1 MPAMRQHA
9 LMRAVLAVAL
19 LMLGTPGV
27 TASPLDLSW
36 HGYLAKR
43 PDWRCADGTVP
54 QGISGLEHLG
64 GDAYLA
70 IGDQRGPALAY
81 RLSIA
86 LGTNGIDRVECV
98 EAVELSSPEGG
109 RSGFPEGAVDPETIR
124 RDPAS
129 GNWIW
134 ASEHDGQAVVEVFE
148 TDDRG
153 AAAHRILSPVVREA
167 AKFVPRYDRKTRVQ
181 THGAEPNGG
190 IEGLAVAADRAVFAA
205 FEAALVQDVDPSA
218 AERPIRLLRLAP
230 DRRSVGEFVYRAPA
244 EHRISEI
251 AALDTALTPRPD
263 RQFLVLERVYWPNR
277 GQQTRVQLALADLS
291 TLDLDRDDVSGE
303 VVLTPNAPAAARTK
317 LLDFD
322 VFAERMVNE
331 RSDLDCNRTYAS
343 TGGRR
348 VANIEGMTLG
358 PPLADGFR
366 ALLLV
371 SANEKPH
378 LCTQFIVLRIRAR

>member
-1 MPAMRQHA
+1 
-9 LMRAVLAVAL
+9 MRAGLAIALLILAV
-19 LMLGTPGV
+19 PGAA
-27 TASPLDLSW
+27 ASPLELTW
-36 HGYLAKR
+36 HGYVAK
-43 PDWRCADGTVP
+43 PPEWRCADGTVP
-54 QGISGLEHLG
+54 RGISGLEHLG

-81 RLSIA
+81 RLSIT
-86 LGTNGIDRVECV
+86 LGTDGIDRVECL
-98 EAVELSSPEGG
+98 EAIELSSPEGG
-109 RSGFPEGAVDPETIR
+109 RAGFPEGAVDPETIR

-134 ASEHDGQAVVEVFE
+134 ASENDGRTVVEVFE

-153 AAAHRILSPVVREA
+153 ADARRVLSPAVREA

-190 IEGLAVAADRAVFAA
+190 IEGLAVAADRAIFAA

-218 AERPIRLLRLAP
+218 PERPIRLLRLAP

-251 AALDTALTPRPD
+251 AALDPALTPRPD

-277 GQQTRVQLALADLS
+277 GLQTRVQLALADLS
-291 TLDLDRDDVSGE
+291 TLDLDRDDVAGE
-303 VVLTPNAPAAARTK
+303 AVLTADAPAAARTK

-331 RSDLDCNRTYAS
+331 RGDLDCNRTYAS

-358 PPLADGFR
+358 PPLANGSR
-366 ALLLV
+366 ALLFV

-378 LCTQFIVLRIRAR
+378 LCTQFIVLGVRAR